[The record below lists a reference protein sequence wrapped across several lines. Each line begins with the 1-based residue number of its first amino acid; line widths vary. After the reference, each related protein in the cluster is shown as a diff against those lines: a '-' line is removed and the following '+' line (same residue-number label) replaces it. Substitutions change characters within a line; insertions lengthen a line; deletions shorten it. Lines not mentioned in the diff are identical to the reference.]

1 MGQVTFDDLMF
12 GDRDSRIA
20 AWRLVVEMVETMAEE
35 QLNQC
40 WRKIMPD
47 SAWQTPH
54 ELRQFAESKIQDIQ
68 GAKR

>member
-35 QLNQC
+35 QLPGSSLLN
-40 WRKIMPD
+40 K
-47 SAWQTPH
+47 S
-54 ELRQFAESKIQDIQ
+54 IQ
-68 GAKR
+68 K